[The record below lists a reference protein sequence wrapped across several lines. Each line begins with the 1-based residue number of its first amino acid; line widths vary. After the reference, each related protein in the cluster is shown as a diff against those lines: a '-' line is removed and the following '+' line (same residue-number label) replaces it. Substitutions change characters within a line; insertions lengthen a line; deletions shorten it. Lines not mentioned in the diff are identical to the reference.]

1 VGRDADRTRRRLLAA
16 ATDEFAAFGIAGAR
30 IDRIAAAAGC
40 NKAMIYAYYG
50 RKDQLFEAVFT
61 AHVAGYLEQVPFD
74 AADLPGYAGR
84 LFDYFED
91 HPDALR
97 LSIWYRLER
106 PQGAPMGAVI
116 AANQSRLEQLAG
128 AQRAGLLTAGYTPVE
143 LLALVQSVATTWA
156 SMNPEFGQA
165 APDRSRRRA
174 TVVDAAARLAS
185 ARLPGAGPAHPG
197 RPYRVAVRRR
207 RPRARPGAGRP
218 AWPRRA
224 SWPPR

>member
-1 VGRDADRTRRRLLAA
+1 MTLSTEQLVASVGLVARDADRTRKRLLAA
-16 ATDEFAAFGIAGAR
+16 ATDEFAAYGIAGAR

-50 RKDQLFEAVFT
+50 SKDQLFEAAFT

-106 PQGAPMGAVI
+106 PHGTPLQAVV
-116 AANQSRLEQLAG
+116 AANQTRLEQLARAQQG
-128 AQRAGLLTAGYTPVE
+128 ARLPAAYTPVE

-174 TVVDAAARLAS
+174 TVVDAVARLAS
-185 ARLPGAGPAHPG
+185 G
-197 RPYRVAVRRR
+197 
-207 RPRARPGAGRP
+207 
-218 AWPRRA
+218 
-224 SWPPR
+224 